1 MAMRRVITNNTG
13 TSTQYRLNFNQ
24 ASLSVANL
32 LVVNHNFGDYP
43 ANISI
48 WDSDNK
54 SIIPDDITNSSINS
68 LSVDLSSYAPII
80 GAYEIVLE

>member
-1 MAMRRVITNNTG
+1 MAMRRVIINNSR

-80 GAYEIVLE
+80 GTYEIVLD